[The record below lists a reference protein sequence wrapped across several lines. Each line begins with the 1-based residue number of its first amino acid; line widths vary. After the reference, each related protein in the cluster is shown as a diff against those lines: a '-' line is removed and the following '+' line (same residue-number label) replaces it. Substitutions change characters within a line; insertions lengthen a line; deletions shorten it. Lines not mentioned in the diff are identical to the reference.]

1 VTGASAPSSTNGGDG
16 APSSTNGGDG
26 APSSTN
32 GREELAASL
41 VADLDERLSAADA
54 ALTAGFPGE
63 RPGRQPVH
71 TVYVP
76 ADRFDADLVPT
87 YGRQALA
94 VLDEHADA
102 FAALVGDEDVV
113 TRVRAKLANEP
124 VEDVRVDFEDGYV
137 GRTDADEDADVVRA
151 ATALAEARAKGQA
164 APFGG
169 IRIKC
174 FERRARARG
183 IRTLTSY
190 VATLVEQGAS
200 LDGWVVTLPK
210 VTSVDQVDAMVH
222 ACARLEDGLG
232 LPGLALRF
240 EVQVET
246 PQAILGPDGTA
257 LVARML
263 HAAGPRITGLH
274 YGTYDYSAYC
284 GIAAGQQSLEH
295 PVADHAKLVMQA
307 AAAGT
312 GVRLSDGSTN
322 ILPVGDADSVV
333 SAWANH
339 HRLVRRSLERGLY
352 QGWDLHPAQ
361 LPTRF
366 AATYAFY
373 REGLPQALG
382 RLGDYTRNSM
392 AGIADEPATAR
403 ALAAYLLRG
412 LDCGAVD
419 DTEVA
424 AATGLGTDELRS
436 MAHTG
441 H

>member
-1 VTGASAPSSTNGGDG
+1 MAGVPPED
-16 APSSTNGGDG
+16 
-26 APSSTN
+26 
-32 GREELAASL
+32 LVASL
-41 VADLDERLSAADA
+41 LAELDERLAAADA

-76 ADRFDADLVPT
+76 ADRFEADLVPA
-87 YGRQALA
+87 YGRAALA

-102 FAALVGDEDVV
+102 FAALVGDDDLVA
-113 TRVRAKLANEP
+113 RVRTKLAQEP
-124 VEDVRVDFEDGYV
+124 VEDLRVDFEDGYV

-151 ATALAEARAKGQA
+151 ATALARAQASGQA
-164 APFGG
+164 APYGG

-174 FERRARARG
+174 LERPTRARG

-210 VTSVDQVDAMVH
+210 VTSVDQVEAMVH
-222 ACARLEDGLG
+222 ACVRLEEGLG
-232 LPGLALRF
+232 LPELALRF

-322 ILPVGDADSVV
+322 ILPVGDANAVV

-361 LPTRF
+361 LPTRY

-373 REGLPQALG
+373 REGLPQALA
-382 RLGDYTRNSM
+382 RLADYTGNSM

-419 DTEVA
+419 DAEVV
-424 AATGLGTDELRS
+424 AATGLGDDDLRS
-436 MAHTG
+436 MAHLG